1 MSGKDPEL
9 SRLGEALSNARSAYA
24 AAKKVTDEAKARLNE
39 TGSRIQTFNAKIT
52 ELKKGIDSEYNAMR
66 SERAGGDRDA
76 ADEHRSM
83 AQSMQEKL
91 TEIYESKKSC
101 FGELDEA
108 RAAFNKA
115 LDSQK
120 ILRDKVQEAW
130 DGFNARL
137 EYLKEENAKEQAKY
151 NRLVYNVKKVLPIAK
166 EVNQI
171 VLETYE
177 YLETLPDKKARSAH
191 MKKVESEIYEKY
203 KPRMKK
209 LSYSQ
214 GKLLIKLV
222 NRECNSSS
230 YEIVQAFMGSI
241 RAGFWQA
248 FAWAFGASLKKEYDA
263 EGTDRLTERVIL
275 LVESGQL

>member
-1 MSGKDPEL
+1 MAVGSGEMWPVPILSVILLPMNVRPLLIWLLSCGPLCAGAQNDNTLRPED
-9 SRLGEALSNARSAYA
+9 RMVDMDNPTFVPTV
-24 AAKKVTDEAKARLNE
+24 KV
-39 TGSRIQTFNAKIT
+39 G
-52 ELKKGIDSEYNAMR
+52 
-66 SERAGGDRDA
+66 
-76 ADEHRSM
+76 
-83 AQSMQEKL
+83 
-91 TEIYESKKSC
+91 
-101 FGELDEA
+101 
-108 RAAFNKA
+108 KA
-115 LDSQK
+115 LLDGDSVLFMQMN
-120 ILRDKVQEAW
+120 KV
-130 DGFNARL
+130 
-137 EYLKEENAKEQAKY
+137 YVYPQAEFKNERQRKAY

-230 YEIVQAFMGSI
+230 YEIVKAFMGSI

-248 FAWAFGASLKKEYDA
+248 FAWAFGASLKK
-263 EGTDRLTERVIL
+263 
-275 LVESGQL
+275 